1 MILPVTIMCSKH
13 SVLMTLSSDIFR
25 ETNSDNLT
33 SYYFQIIF
41 SEEQSGRRKT
51 NANKSVGK
59 ILDS

>member
-1 MILPVTIMCSKH
+1 MVLPVTTMCSEH
-13 SVLMTLSSDIFR
+13 AVLVTLSSDVFR

-33 SYYFQIIF
+33 SYCFQIIF
-41 SEEQSGRRKT
+41 SEEQNGRRKT

>member
-13 SVLMTLSSDIFR
+13 AVLMTLSSDIFR

-41 SEEQSGRRKT
+41 SEEQSGGRKT